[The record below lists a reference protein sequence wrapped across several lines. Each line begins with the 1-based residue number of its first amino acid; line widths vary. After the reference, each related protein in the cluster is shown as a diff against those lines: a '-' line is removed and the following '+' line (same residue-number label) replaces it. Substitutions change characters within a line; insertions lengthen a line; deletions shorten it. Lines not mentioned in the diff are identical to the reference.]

1 MNKAP
6 PRLSIII
13 PAAGA
18 SKRLGQPKQ
27 LVQYQGKALIQ
38 RAIDNVASLEPH
50 EVLVVTGANAD
61 AVQAVVQKSAVKCV
75 YNVDWDDGLGA
86 SIARGAQAV
95 DGQSKGI
102 LITLCDQWRVSAE
115 DLRQL
120 LSAWQADPERIV
132 CSETGNRCG
141 PPVIFPS
148 SCLQELRNLQGDS
161 GAHSIIEAHPDLLR
175 TIALRS
181 AASDLDTPSQLNE
194 LNRA

>member
-1 MNKAP
+1 MSKAL

-18 SKRLGQPKQ
+18 SERLGQPKQ

-38 RAIDNVASLEPH
+38 RAIDNAASLDPH

-61 AVQAVVQKSAVKCV
+61 TVQAIVQKSAVKCV
-75 YNVDWDDGLGA
+75 FNADWDDGLGA
-86 SIARGAQAV
+86 SIARGARAV
-95 DGQSKGI
+95 DGKSKGI

-120 LSAWQADPERIV
+120 LSTWQADPERIV

-141 PPVIFPS
+141 PPVVFPS
-148 SCLQELRNLQGDS
+148 SCLQELINLQGDS
-161 GAHSIIEAHPDLLR
+161 GAHSIIEQPPELLR
-175 TIALRS
+175 PIVLRS
-181 AASDLDTPSQLNE
+181 AASDLDTPAQLDE
-194 LNRA
+194 LNKA